1 MVETRHSLSLRRN
14 MDNWQHNFIKTNGI
28 NLHYVSA
35 GAGTLMLMLHGFPEF
50 WYSWRHQIEE
60 FSTGYHTVAVDLRG
74 YNDSDKP
81 EGQSAYQMSEFV
93 EDVRGVITGLGY
105 EDCILVAH
113 DWGGAIAWNF
123 VYTYPEMV
131 EKLIVLNIPHPAK
144 FAQGLKTP
152 EQLLKSWYIFAFQLP
167 WLPEF
172 LFQLNDYQ
180 AIKEAFSGMAIDKTA
195 FSEADLNAY
204 RDAAA
209 KPGAL
214 TAMINYYRGIFTQLF
229 DSQPQEWQILDI
241 PTLTIWGEEDT
252 ALGKELTYGTEAYVR
267 DWQIKYIPNCSH
279 WVQQEQP
286 ALVNR
291 YIREFIEPQ

>member
-1 MVETRHSLSLRRN
+1 
-14 MDNWQHNFIKTNGI
+14 MDNWQHNWIKTNGI

-35 GAGTLMLMLHGFPEF
+35 GSGKLMLMLHGFPEF
-50 WYSWRHQIEE
+50 WYSWRHQINE
-60 FSTGYHTVAVDLRG
+60 FSTDYHVVAVDLRG

-81 EGQSAYQMSEFV
+81 KELEAYQMSELI

-105 EDCILVAH
+105 TECLLVAH

-123 VYTYPEMV
+123 AHTYPDMV
-131 EKLIVLNIPHPAK
+131 EKLTVLNIPHPAK
-144 FAQGLKTP
+144 FAKGLTTL
-152 EQLLKSWYIFAFQLP
+152 EQLAKSWYVLAFQLP

-172 LFQLNDYQ
+172 LFQLNDYR
-180 AIKEAFSGMAIDKTA
+180 AIKEAFVGMAIDKTA
-195 FSEADLNAY
+195 FSDTDLNAY

-214 TAMINYYRGIFTQLF
+214 TAMINYYRNIFPQLF
-229 DSQPQEWQILDI
+229 TGNSSEWQMLEV

-252 ALGKELTYGTEAYVR
+252 ALGKELTYGTEAYVK
-267 DWQIKYIPNCSH
+267 DWQVKYIPNCSH

-286 ALVNR
+286 ELVNR
-291 YIREFIEPQ
+291 YLREFIASE